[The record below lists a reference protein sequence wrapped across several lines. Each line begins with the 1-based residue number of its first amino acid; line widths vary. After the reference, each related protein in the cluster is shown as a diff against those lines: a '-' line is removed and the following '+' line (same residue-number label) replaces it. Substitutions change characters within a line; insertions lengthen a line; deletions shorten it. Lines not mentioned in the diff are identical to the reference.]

1 MRKSFACF
9 EKAIASMRV
18 KLENCKT
25 LSKNKASSIRK
36 LVFEVLVQRRLQKI
50 SNKAKVAQINC
61 KIALRVK
68 K

>member
-1 MRKSFACF
+1 
-9 EKAIASMRV
+9 MRV

-36 LVFEVLVQRRLQKI
+36 LVFEVLVQHRLQKI